1 MGTRALITIILAVV
15 LAAILAAEPALA
27 GQNPLREVY
36 FGETHVHTSWSF
48 DAYIFGNT
56 LTGPAEAYKYGM
68 GEPIKHPMGYTIQI
82 AHPLDWM
89 GVTDHSE
96 YVGTVRLANDPGSAI
111 SKLPIAEKLKVR
123 SQADIQRIF
132 LWLGGTMANNQPIK
146 ELVDP
151 QVAGTVWKEN
161 VAIADRF
168 NKPGKFTAFAAYEWT
183 STPDN
188 CNLHRNIFFKD
199 SKKVPEA
206 PFSSLDS
213 QHPEDLWRWM
223 DSQRQAGH
231 ELLAISHNANLSDG
245 LMFPTEVDSRGR
257 PIDAAWAEA
266 RRRNEKLSEIKQ
278 IKGQSETHPLLSPN
292 DEFAN
297 FEVLNYLL
305 MVTQNRPIQISGS
318 YLRRALENGLAMQD
332 SRNYNPYKV
341 GFVGGSDSHDTG
353 APYRQKDF
361 FGGHGVNDGGI
372 KERMS
377 GRIFSGL
384 DLLQENPAGLT
395 GVWAEENTREAIFD
409 AMQRRETYG
418 TSGPRHKLRFFGGW
432 GFAGLKLLGRFAS
445 NQAWVQ
451 TGYEKGVPM
460 GSDLTA
466 PQAKAPSFIVWA
478 VKDPDSGNLD
488 RIQIVK
494 GWTKNGQTFEKIYDV
509 AWSGK
514 RRINPHTGKLPPV
527 GNTVNISTATYT
539 NTIGATELKAVWTDP
554 DFDPALEAFYYAR
567 MLEIP
572 TPRWST
578 IQARQLGMV
587 PPTSAI
593 TMGVESPVPLTVQER
608 AWSSPIWYSPADEL
622 RQSAKQGLTVAALR
636 QQGAV
641 ALDDSQLKDFLVG
654 KTLTLRNNVTG
665 DRYEILYGTT
675 GRRLITRVN
684 GKQPDPGQIG
694 DVLHAGELGSPSR
707 YEIKGGRLITTLGNT
722 PYEAAVYKVGDKYY
736 GARSNEFGFAN
747 YELVAVSQGA
757 SDAGV
762 GGK

>member
-1 MGTRALITIILAVV
+1 MRTKALVAVILA
-15 LAAILAAEPALA
+15 LLWAAFLAAEPGLA
-27 GQNPLREVY
+27 EKNPLREVY

-56 LTGPAEAYKYGM
+56 ITGPAEAYKYAL
-68 GEPIKHPMGYTIQI
+68 GEPIKHPMGYTIRI
-82 AHPLDWM
+82 THPLDWM

-96 YVGTVRLANDPGSAI
+96 YVGTVRLANEPGSAI

-132 LWLGGTMANNQPIK
+132 LWLGSTMANNQPVK

-168 NKPGKFTAFAAYEWT
+168 NQPGKFTAFAAYEWT

-223 DSQRQAGH
+223 DGQRQAGH

-266 RRRNEKLSEIKQ
+266 RMRNERLSEIKQ

-305 MVTQNRPIQISGS
+305 MVTQNRPLHIEGS
-318 YLRRALENGLAMQD
+318 YLRKALENGLALQD
-332 SRNYNPYKV
+332 SRGYNPYKV

-353 APYRQKDF
+353 VPYRQKDF
-361 FGGHGVNDGGI
+361 FGGHGVNDGGL

-377 GRIFSGL
+377 GKNFSGL

-395 GVWAEENTREAIFD
+395 GVWAEENTREALFD

-432 GFAGLKLLGRFAS
+432 GFAGLKLAGES
-445 NQAWVQ
+445 NHKWVK
-451 TGYEKGVPM
+451 TGYAKGVPM

-466 PQAKAPSFIVWA
+466 PQAQAPSFIVWA

-509 AWSGK
+509 AWSGQRK
-514 RRINPHTGKLPPV
+514 INTRTGKLPPV
-527 GNTVNISTATYT
+527 GNTVNISTATYK
-539 NTIGATELKAVWTDP
+539 NTIGTTELKAVWTDP
-554 DFDPALEAFYYAR
+554 DFDPGLEAFYYAR

-578 IQARQLGMV
+578 IQARELGMV
-587 PPTSAI
+587 PPTSAT

-608 AWSSPIWYSPADEL
+608 AWSSPIWYSPTDEL
-622 RQSAKQGLTVAALR
+622 RQSAKKGLTVTELR
-636 QQGAV
+636 ERGAV
-641 ALDDSQLKDFLVG
+641 PLDDAQLKDLIVG
-654 KTLTLRNNVTG
+654 QTLALRNNVTG

-675 GRRLITRVN
+675 GRRLIQRVN
-684 GKQPDPGQIG
+684 GKQPEPGQMG

-707 YEIKGGRLITTLGNT
+707 YEIKGGRIITTLGNT
-722 PYEAAVYKVGDKYY
+722 PYEATVYKVGDKYY
-736 GARSNEFGFAN
+736 GVRSNEFGFAN
-747 YELVAVSQGA
+747 YELMAVTPA
-757 SDAGV
+757 APDAGV
-762 GGK
+762 SGN

>member
-1 MGTRALITIILAVV
+1 VILAFL
-15 LAAILAAEPALA
+15 LAALLTPAPALA
-27 GQNPLREVY
+27 EKKPLREVY

-56 LTGPAEAYKYGM
+56 VTGPAEAYEYALGK
-68 GEPIKHPMGYTIQI
+68 PIKHPMGYTIQLTR
-82 AHPLDWM
+82 PLDWM

-96 YVGTVRLANDPGSAI
+96 YVGTVRLANEPGSAI
-111 SKLPIAEKLKVR
+111 SKLSIAEKLKVR

-132 LWLGGTMANNQPIK
+132 LWLGSTMANNQPIK

-151 QVAGTVWKEN
+151 QVAGTIWKEN

-168 NKPGKFTAFAAYEWT
+168 NRPGKFTTFAAYEWT

-199 SKKVPEA
+199 SRKVPDA

-223 DSQRQAGH
+223 DGQRQAGH

-266 RRRNEKLSEIKQ
+266 RMRNEKLSEIKQ

-318 YLRRALENGLAMQD
+318 YLREALKHGMAMQD
-332 SRNYNPYKV
+332 SRGYNPYKV
-341 GFVGGSDSHDTG
+341 GFVGGSDSHDTA
-353 APYRQKDF
+353 APYRQNNF
-361 FGGHGVNDGGI
+361 FGAHGVNDGGA
-372 KERMS
+372 KERLS
-377 GRIFSGL
+377 GRNFSGL
-384 DLLQENPAGLT
+384 DILQENPAGLT

-432 GFAGLKLLGRFAS
+432 EFAGLKLLGRFES
-445 NQAWVQ
+445 NREWVK

-478 VKDPDSGNLD
+478 VKDPDSGNLE

-514 RRINPHTGKLPPV
+514 RKIDPLTGKLPPV
-527 GNTVNISTATYT
+527 GDSVNISAATYK

-554 DFDPALEAFYYAR
+554 DFDPAAEAFYYAR
-567 MLEIP
+567 VLEIP

-578 IQARQLGMV
+578 IQARELGMA
-587 PPTSAI
+587 PHTSAK
-593 TMGVESPVPLTVQER
+593 TMGVEFPVPLAVQER
-608 AWSSPIWYSPADEL
+608 AWSSPIWYSPTDEL
-622 RQSAKQGLTVAALR
+622 RQRAGNGLTVADLR

-641 ALDDSQLKDFLVG
+641 ALDDAQLKDLIVG
-654 KTLTLRNNVTG
+654 KTVTIKNNVTG
-665 DRYEILYGTT
+665 DSYEILYGAT
-675 GRRLITRVN
+675 GRRLIKKVN

-707 YEIKGGRLITTLGNT
+707 YEIKGGRIITTLGSL
-722 PYEAAVYKVGDKYY
+722 PYEAAIYRVGDKYF

-747 YELVAVSQGA
+747 YELLMVGQGA
-757 SDAGV
+757 PERAP
-762 GGK
+762 GKE